1 MNFAAREI
9 MSRPAPIL
17 VMASEPEIRNALVE
31 RLREEGFAVVDEL
44 SGFPANDQQEGASPP
59 QAAAPE
65 RTMPPIPGSRLDEL
79 ERYAILETLKATNGS
94 TSKAAAMLGIS
105 VRTIQ
110 YRIHAYNIAGKNGAS

>member
-1 MNFAAREI
+1 MILAESEI
-9 MSRPAPIL
+9 MSRPGPIL

-31 RLREEGFAVVDEL
+31 RLRGEGYAVVDE
-44 SGFPANDQQEGASPP
+44 STGFPPPDKEDAIPSQVGSGTGA
-59 QAAAPE
+59 
-65 RTMPPIPGSRLDEL
+65 MPPIPGSRLDEI

-110 YRIHAYNIAGKNGAS
+110 YRIHAYNIAKTGGAS

>member
-1 MNFAAREI
+1 MILAESEI
-9 MSRPAPIL
+9 MPRPGPIL

-31 RLREEGFAVVDEL
+31 RLRGEGFAVVDENT
-44 SGFPANDQQEGASPP
+44 GFPSPEEAASPP
-59 QAAAPE
+59 QEAPSD
-65 RTMPPIPGSRLDEL
+65 RGMPPIPGSRLDEL

-110 YRIHAYNIAGKNGAS
+110 YRIHAYNIAKTGAS